1 MLANTMSDI
10 QTNQFNRLRPLRAT
24 AELRRQNAE
33 TLLDPSEFVYPM
45 FLVNGA
51 NIRAP
56 VPSMPGISQLSV
68 DQAVKE
74 AENAVSAG
82 IDKFLLFGIPDYKDA
97 TGSRSAHPEEAVH
110 RFVAAIR
117 DSLPDA
123 TVITDVC
130 LCEYTDHGHCGPLT
144 AGGDVDNDATLPLL
158 ANTAVSHA
166 QVGAHIVA
174 PSAMMDGQVSAIRSA
189 LDQAGHND
197 VKILGYSA
205 KYASSFYGPFR
216 DAAQSTPKFGD
227 RQTYQMATSQREEA
241 MQEITSDIEEGADF
255 IMVKPALAY
264 LDIIHEAKTRFP
276 QYPLYAYNVSGEFA
290 MVSAAGA
297 NGWINY
303 QSAVL
308 EVLLSIKRAGADFII
323 TYSAVQASKWL
334 R

>member
-1 MLANTMSDI
+1 M
-10 QTNQFNRLRPLRAT
+10 
-24 AELRRQNAE
+24 
-33 TLLDPSEFVYPM
+33 FV
-45 FLVNGA
+45 VNG
-51 NIRAP
+51 NNVRTP

-68 DQAVKE
+68 DQAVEE
-74 AENAVSAG
+74 AQNAINAG
-82 IDKFLLFGIPDYKDA
+82 IDKFLTFGIPNHKDA
-97 TGSRSAHPEEAVH
+97 TGSRSAHPEESVQRFAV
-110 RFVAAIR
+110 AMR

-144 AGGDVDNDATLPLL
+144 LDGDVDNDATLPLL

-166 QVGAHIVA
+166 QAGAHVVA
-174 PSAMMDGQVSAIRSA
+174 PSAMMDGQVAAIRSA

-227 RQTYQMATSQREEA
+227 RKTYQMATSQREEA
-241 MQEITSDIEEGADF
+241 MQEIASDIDEGADF

-264 LDIIHEAKTRFP
+264 LDVIHEAKTRFP

-290 MVSAAGA
+290 MASAAGA

-308 EVLLSIKRAGADFII
+308 EILLSIKRAGADLII
-323 TYSAVQASKWL
+323 TYSAVQAAKWL
-334 R
+334 S